1 MKNKTFS
8 TLVQH
13 KYGITY
19 GFMPKPCSTCLASY
33 GEKCNNL
40 QLCLK
45 VLMIC
50 STPEKSYTFLVLIS
64 HSIISSSADSFT
76 Q

>member
-1 MKNKTFS
+1 MQWKNKTLS

-45 VLMIC
+45 VLMIG
-50 STPEKSYTFLVLIS
+50 STPEKKLHLSCPHRPWHHF
-64 HSIISSSADSFT
+64 FF
-76 Q
+76 